1 MEQVQKAAFYI
12 SDYYF
17 EKVILDVNNNPNSDE
32 LSVSF
37 LTSGEYNRHDKSYDL
52 RFTVDV
58 GDEGTNQSK
67 DIFVSVSCVGKFIF
81 DNVNSIS
88 EIPEF
93 FYVNS
98 IALLFPY
105 VRAYISL
112 ITTQA
117 NTKGVIL
124 PTLNLSSLGEE
135 LKRNTT
141 EVI

>member
-93 FYVNS
+93 FYVNG
-98 IALLFPY
+98 IAL
-105 VRAYISL
+105 S
-112 ITTQA
+112 Q
-117 NTKGVIL
+117 
-124 PTLNLSSLGEE
+124 
-135 LKRNTT
+135 
-141 EVI
+141 

>member
-1 MEQVQKAAFYI
+1 MEQIQKAAFYI

-17 EKVILDVNNNPNSDE
+17 EKVILDVNNKPKSDE

-37 LTSGEYNRHDKSYDL
+37 LTRGEYSEQGKAYHLWVK
-52 RFTVDV
+52 VDV
-58 GDEGTNQSK
+58 GEGESSQSS
-67 DIFVSVSCVGKFIF
+67 DTFLSVSCVGKFIF
-81 DNVNSIS
+81 DNVNSLY

-93 FYVNS
+93 FYVNC

-141 EVI
+141 EVE